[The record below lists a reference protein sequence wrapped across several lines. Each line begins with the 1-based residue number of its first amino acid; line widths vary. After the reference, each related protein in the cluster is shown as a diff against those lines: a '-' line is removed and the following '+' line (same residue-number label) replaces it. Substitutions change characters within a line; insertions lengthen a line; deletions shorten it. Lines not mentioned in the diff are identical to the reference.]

1 MVRRT
6 AGKKGF
12 EEKVIEIRRVSKK
25 TEGGNRY
32 NFTALV
38 VIGDRKGRVGM
49 AMARA
54 PDVRSAIGKA
64 VKKANNHL
72 IDIPF
77 AGGTIPFAVDVKQG
91 AARLMLWPASL
102 GAGITV
108 GGPARAVAELGGIKD
123 ISGKVLGSRN
133 KLSNVR
139 ATFEALEKIKRLMEK
154 YNNSS

>member
-1 MVRRT
+1 MSRIPE
-6 AGKKGF
+6 GKKQF

-38 VIGDRKGRVGM
+38 VIGNRKGRVGT
-49 AMARA
+49 AMGRA

-64 VKKANNHL
+64 VKKANKHL
-72 IDIPF
+72 IDISF
-77 AGGTIPFAVDVKQG
+77 VGGTIPFAVDVKRG

-108 GGPARAVAELGGIKD
+108 GGPARVVAELSGIRD

-133 KLSNVR
+133 KLSNVQ
-139 ATFEALEKIKRLMEK
+139 ATFEALEKIKGLMEK
-154 YNNSS
+154 YKRN